1 VKLAAKMLMI
11 AWTLMKKQ
19 ERFDPKYLSAQT
31 EPIAARQGVK
41 AESGGYLR
49 SNPARIVAYKAFMEA
64 VFESLQLKRTLSVE
78 NTTLS
83 YCGADP

>member
-19 ERFDPKYLSAQT
+19 ERFDPNYLAAQIERT
-31 EPIAARQGVK
+31 AAGNAIKSGTGV
-41 AESGGYLR
+41 YLR
-49 SNPARIVAYKAFMEA
+49 SNPSEIVAYKAFMEA
-64 VFESLQLKRTLSVE
+64 VFEGTQPKRTLSVK

-83 YCGADP
+83 YCGAGP